1 MKLRNLTLSTKLLF
15 GFFTIAIV
23 STVISIID
31 LQTASTT
38 NNTITALIQNRMPSV
53 QYLVM
58 MKEGI
63 TAVKAAQRTITIPT
77 LIPEDRKR
85 QYKRFDEAFERIN
98 KAIDEYQKIQ
108 KDNFENENWKIF
120 LEGYR
125 NWESLH
131 QKFVTKSKE
140 IDVAYQNN
148 DPKVNEYLY
157 ELMKITMFELKDPFF
172 QIESQLDKLTEHNI
186 NLSHEESNEAF
197 SEMYTTKVITIILTI
212 FSFSLAIV
220 LGLWISKNVIKKPI
234 SQLILVFNN
243 IMKGDFRNQ
252 IEIKNNDE
260 IGQISNLVNKLI
272 SHRKEEISDLI
283 KRSDI
288 ILNSSDRLLNI
299 SKQSDET
306 SEKLKEQT
314 SIAASSSE
322 EVSANI
328 STVSSAAEEMSSS
341 VKEIA
346 KNTSSA
352 SNISNEAAQ
361 KASIASEV
369 MDRLGKSSLE
379 IGNIVKVINSI
390 AEQTNLLA
398 LNATIEAARAGES
411 GKGFAV
417 VANEVKELAKGA
429 AKATEDIT
437 NRIKT
442 IQDESNS
449 AINVIKDIINS
460 ITQVNDIANSIASAV
475 EEQTV
480 TTAEITRNLSEASK
494 GASMVAETNIV
505 ISKTAN
511 DYRIIAK
518 QIKDD
523 ADNLSDI
530 ASSLKEHLI
539 SSYKF

>member
-1 MKLRNLTLSTKLLF
+1 M
-15 GFFTIAIV
+15 
-23 STVISIID
+23 
-31 LQTASTT
+31 
-38 NNTITALIQNRMPSV
+38 
-53 QYLVM
+53 
-58 MKEGI
+58 
-63 TAVKAAQRTITIPT
+63 
-77 LIPEDRKR
+77 
-85 QYKRFDEAFERIN
+85 AF
-98 KAIDEYQKIQ
+98 
-108 KDNFENENWKIF
+108 
-120 LEGYR
+120 
-125 NWESLH
+125 
-131 QKFVTKSKE
+131 
-140 IDVAYQNN
+140 QNN

-172 QIESQLDKLTEHNI
+172 QIESELDKLTEHNI
-186 NLSHEESNEAF
+186 NLSHDESNKAF
-197 SEMYTTKVITIILTI
+197 SEMNTTRVITIILTI
-212 FSFSLAIV
+212 FSFTLAII

-234 SQLILVFNN
+234 GELIKVFNN

-272 SHRKEEISDLI
+272 THRKEEISDLI

-352 SNISNEAAQ
+352 SNISNDAAQ

-437 NRIKT
+437 HRIKM